1 MPTDTSVMRRF
12 ILMDIA
18 LVKALVALA
27 PTCLLPCGSLILLV
41 KTRTVALILQ
51 VLGAICLVVVALAH
65 AAERCGGFR
74 RRDGVKRTALGI
86 TSTSRVQ
93 SSVSRCSPL
102 GTSFRHSAHSAVLVR
117 LPLRGAGFDWT
128 RPADVREADSGAEEA
143 GAGVSHGGVS
153 TGRSIRAP
161 HAPHAIHTRSSSVPP
176 LRSPHNRCSR
186 KKASKSSS
194 SRSLIAWQLT
204 SAPLGD
210 PRSNEAE
217 KYTSNDDGDGESDE
231 TEPEPLKV
239 RHHKSRF
246 GVNDA

>member
-1 MPTDTSVMRRF
+1 M
-12 ILMDIA
+12 
-18 LVKALVALA
+18 LA
-27 PTCLLPCGSLILLV
+27 PDQTGGKVRGGRRSCVWLMLV
-41 KTRTVALILQ
+41 VAHGLSVRLTVAR
-51 VLGAICLVVVALAH
+51 CMRVAN
-65 AAERCGGFR
+65 G
-74 RRDGVKRTALGI
+74 DGR
-86 TSTSRVQ
+86 
-93 SSVSRCSPL
+93 
-102 GTSFRHSAHSAVLVR
+102 
-117 LPLRGAGFDWT
+117 
-128 RPADVREADSGAEEA
+128 
-143 GAGVSHGGVS
+143 GVS

-176 LRSPHNRCSR
+176 LRTPHNRCSR
-186 KKASKSSS
+186 KKAWKSSS

-217 KYTSNDDGDGESDE
+217 TYTSNDDGDGESDE